1 MLRESE
7 PVSFQEVGNT
17 HREIADLFG
26 IGRARVFFH
35 EREALKKLRRA
46 MERVG
51 IYSPIDF
58 DLIAIRRDGCLA
70 PVGGSPRARK
80 AKPQFSPQHGWLKVT
95 RIVSVNRGS
104 EEVEDVVRAFHFLK
118 QRHESLVRPP
128 VMIKSRNETP
138 YVIQAVAEHHGAM
151 MVRCWPNN
159 HRVRTVAHLQTLRC
173 TAIVESEFDSDREGS
188 FDIPI
193 LLCVILS

>member
-1 MLRESE
+1 MLGELESVPREH
-7 PVSFQEVGNT
+7 VGST

-46 MERVG
+46 MESFG
-51 IYSPIDF
+51 IHNPSDF
-58 DLIAIRRDGCLA
+58 DLIAIGHDVR
-70 PVGGSPRARK
+70 PRVAGRYRPEPTAQAR
-80 AKPQFSPQHGWLKVT
+80 FSPQHGWLRVA
-95 RIVSVNRGS
+95 RIISINQGS

-128 VMIKSRNETP
+128 VLIKSKKETR
-138 YVIQAVAEHHGAM
+138 YIIQAVAENQGAM
-151 MVRCWPNN
+151 MVRCWPRN
-159 HRVRTVAHLQTLRC
+159 HRVRTVAQLQTLQC
-173 TAIVESEFDSDREGS
+173 TAIVESEFDSDCEGN

-193 LLCVILS
+193 LLCIILS